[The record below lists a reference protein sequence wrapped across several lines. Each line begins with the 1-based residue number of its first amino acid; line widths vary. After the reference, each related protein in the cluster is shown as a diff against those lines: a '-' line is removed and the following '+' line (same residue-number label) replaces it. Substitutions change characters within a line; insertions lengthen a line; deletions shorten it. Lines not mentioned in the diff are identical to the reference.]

1 MRIIADI
8 DIPDLENLLTS
19 DDDLQCIS
27 GREINPESIRHAD
40 VLFVR
45 SITQVDGHLLGDSD
59 IKFVGSATAGID
71 HIDINYLRT
80 HGIYFSYAPGCNANA
95 VVQYVLS
102 VLCRLRPVW
111 RELSVGIIG
120 CGNIGGRLYQK
131 LKVLKVRTVV
141 YDPFLNE
148 SQVPDLNSLEQTLNC
163 DIISLHVPFTDD
175 GNYPTSGFINE
186 QLIGRLPS
194 GSLLINTSR
203 GSIIDSHALLDRLRR
218 KNDISVAL
226 DVWDSEPNI
235 NIALANQAD
244 IATGHIAGNSYEG
257 KRRATA
263 MLRRSY
269 LRWRR
274 DYPVESP
281 TFKYTPQVI
290 DIKNGRD
297 PLNDTILTVY
307 DVLEDDLEFRASV
320 LSSKNLGG
328 AFDRYRKNYRA
339 RYEFA
344 HYYPR
349 LSSSIAGDFEA
360 LGFAKTRSM
369 ASEPF

>member
-1 MRIIADI
+1 
-8 DIPDLENLLTS
+8 
-19 DDDLQCIS
+19 
-27 GREINPESIRHAD
+27 
-40 VLFVR
+40 
-45 SITQVDGHLLGDSD
+45 
-59 IKFVGSATAGID
+59 
-71 HIDINYLRT
+71 
-80 HGIYFSYAPGCNANA
+80 
-95 VVQYVLS
+95 
-102 VLCRLRPVW
+102 
-111 RELSVGIIG
+111 
-120 CGNIGGRLYQK
+120 
-131 LKVLKVRTVV
+131 
-141 YDPFLNE
+141 
-148 SQVPDLNSLEQTLNC
+148 
-163 DIISLHVPFTDD
+163 
-175 GNYPTSGFINE
+175 
-186 QLIGRLPS
+186 
-194 GSLLINTSR
+194 
-203 GSIIDSHALLDRLRR
+203 
-218 KNDISVAL
+218 
-226 DVWDSEPNI
+226 
-235 NIALANQAD
+235 
-244 IATGHIAGNSYEG
+244 
-257 KRRATA
+257 